1 MADLLPKA
9 ILLDLDDTILSY
21 GRPAQCWQEVC
32 GRFVSREGFQP
43 QAVLEAILERGVWYW
58 SDPERHRRGRLDLG
72 MARREVVA
80 LAFHRLGI
88 DAPGLANEIAD
99 AYTVAREEGLRPF
112 PGAME
117 ALRHLGARGVKL
129 ALLTNGTG
137 EAQRFKVD
145 KFELSSFFD
154 LILIEGEFGAGK
166 PDERVYRHALE
177 TLGVTPGEAWMVGD
191 NLEWEVAA
199 PQRLGIKGIWND
211 FAGTGL
217 PEGSAVRPDRI
228 IRALAELV

>member
-1 MADLLPKA
+1 MADLFPKA

-21 GRPAQCWQEVC
+21 GSPAQCWQEVC
-32 GRFVSREGFQP
+32 GRFVVREGFQP
-43 QAVLEAILERGVWYW
+43 QPVLKAILERGVWYW
-58 SDPERHRRGRLDLG
+58 GDPDRHRRGRLDLG

-80 LAFHRLGI
+80 MAFLKLGL
-88 DAPGLANEIAD
+88 DNAGLANEIAD
-99 AYTVAREEGLRPF
+99 AYTVAREEALQPF

-117 ALRHLGARGVKL
+117 ALRRLRAHGVKL
-129 ALLTNGTG
+129 ALLTNGAA
-137 EAQRFKVD
+137 EPQRFKVE
-145 KFELSSFFD
+145 KFGLTSFFD

-166 PDERVYRHALE
+166 PDARVYRHALE
-177 TLGVTPGEAWMVGD
+177 MLGVTPGEAWMVGD

-217 PEGSAVRPDRI
+217 PEGSDVRPYRI
-228 IRALAELV
+228 IRSLTELI